1 MRRTKPIIG
10 HRITKLLV
18 ALAAVAVAMLPAAL
32 IAASSRGA
40 STQPAPERTEF
51 SLLDSDI
58 KIEAPI
64 GQSGL
69 TLAVT
74 YSRGW
79 GEVGVF
85 DRRQS
90 GPVRNLLYH
99 SASWRGPY
107 PTQIAASHKAAGL
120 FDDMRVLPV
129 HGHAYQIVLTLKEVR
144 LVGQGSAAQFAAGD
158 VTVEWRA
165 SDAIVRANDEWEDR
179 EKRYDE
185 IKSLIKKNL
194 RWTAHFVRAVD
205 SRTIRD
211 VRVHIGPADIPV
223 LIRMLADSENKIRVA
238 ASGLL
243 ATQGERAVSALLE
256 AVASDSSIVSEGASQ
271 ALQRIEEC
279 GVQDGTFRNADLCP
293 EQ

>member
-1 MRRTKPIIG
+1 MKLTRPMIG
-10 HRITKLLV
+10 GRITNLLG
-18 ALAAVAVAMLPAAL
+18 ALAVAVALLPVVPTA
-32 IAASSRGA
+32 AASGGS
-40 STQPAPERTEF
+40 STQPAPERIEF

-74 YSRGW
+74 YSRSW
-79 GEVGVF
+79 GEVAVF
-85 DRRQS
+85 DRRKS
-90 GPVRNLLYH
+90 GPARNLLYH

-120 FDDMRVLPV
+120 FDDLRVLPV

-158 VTVEWRA
+158 VTIEWRA
-165 SDAIVRANDEWEDR
+165 SDSIVRAKDEREDQ
-179 EKRYDE
+179 EARYDE
-185 IKSLIKKNL
+185 IESLIKKNL
-194 RWTAHFVRAVD
+194 HWTAHFVRAVD

-211 VRVHIGPADIPV
+211 VRVHIVPADIPV

-279 GVQDGTFRNADLCP
+279 KVQDGTFRNADLCP